1 MLYNILFVFSCR
13 CLSAVCGIP
22 LSLSLSLFS
31 DSELC
36 LSSISSR
43 HLLFRTARLSYKT
56 TARTRTAGGLYLFSY
71 SALYN
76 AMDIHKNVCWL
87 SCRLT
92 PSHSHIY
99 IYIYNISHSSPK
111 KKPTGF
117 LFQLFF
123 FFFFLFLFFLF
134 LFFFA
139 VFLSVYTF
147 LALLHSIIA
156 WCSCCYFY
164 SSRWCCCCCGRHSS
178 ISNAVCEYA
187 FMDFC
192 FYLYAVYTNQFQLG
206 LYTL

>member
-1 MLYNILFVFSCR
+1 M
-13 CLSAVCGIP
+13 CGIP

-71 SALYN
+71 SALY
-76 AMDIHKNVCWL
+76 AMDIYKNVCWL

-111 KKPTGF
+111 KTDWFSFPIV
-117 LFQLFF
+117 F

-134 LFFFA
+134 LFYFFFA
-139 VFLSVYTF
+139 VFLSVCTF

-164 SSRWCCCCCGRHSS
+164 SSR
-178 ISNAVCEYA
+178 
-187 FMDFC
+187 
-192 FYLYAVYTNQFQLG
+192 
-206 LYTL
+206 